1 MHKLIHT
8 CVGALRG
15 VSRAKLSDV
24 LDVLG
29 IGCLVGAAW
38 WWIPVVGLVATGV
51 ALMFLGWV
59 THIEPD

>member
-1 MHKLIHT
+1 MRKLIHT

-15 VSRAKLSDV
+15 APRGRWSDA
-24 LDVLG
+24 LDIAG

-51 ALMFLGWV
+51 ALLFFGWS
-59 THIEPD
+59 THEPD